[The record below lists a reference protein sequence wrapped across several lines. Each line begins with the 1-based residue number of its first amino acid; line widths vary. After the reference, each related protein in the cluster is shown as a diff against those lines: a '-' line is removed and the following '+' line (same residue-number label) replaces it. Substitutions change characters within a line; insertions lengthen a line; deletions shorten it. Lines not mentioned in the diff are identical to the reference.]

1 MNVGGGVMISINVV
15 KVSVRDVAKGTTSS
29 LKGVINTG
37 IQVQYIDSL
46 LIDLCVPKA
55 CEGKVKQG

>member
-1 MNVGGGVMISINVV
+1 MISINVV

-37 IQVQYIDSL
+37 IQVQHIDSL
-46 LIDLCVPKA
+46 LINLCMPKA
-55 CEGKVKQG
+55 CEGKRKQG